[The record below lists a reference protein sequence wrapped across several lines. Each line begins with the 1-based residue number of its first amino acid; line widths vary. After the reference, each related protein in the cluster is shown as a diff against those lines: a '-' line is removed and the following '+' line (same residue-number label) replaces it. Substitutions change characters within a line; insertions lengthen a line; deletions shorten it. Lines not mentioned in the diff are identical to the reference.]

1 MPVPVHAPPPLAIG
15 WHIQD
20 PGPPPRSPLLDTVP
34 WSNDRSQLPALHDR
48 WRRAVEADNR
58 RLAAGH
64 AKAKI
69 WYPVVRPQNRPVV
82 PFYGGS
88 PATWAAAV
96 GTITSSLVATGYA
109 RIRIINL
116 SRHDILQRFFQA
128 RRLHW
133 SGISVMVSA
142 AGSEL
147 DLFRSAT
154 VDDLAGLIVD
164 VLRTTPDH
172 QGRLDAG
179 RDKQKLLEIAAMLG
193 TPKTLERLSDA
204 VGLALTGRARA
215 GSSFTPA
222 EQTALLDYH
231 VVQVKQRRQLAD
243 SLDRLQ
249 HDLSML
255 RQFERDPARAG
266 RVFGSGPRRVTGLAA
281 EATAS
286 IADQELGRELLSRFV
301 ARQASRTASRTTG
314 PEAVLVVGADHLAP
328 EVLNSLTGS
337 AHRNG
342 LQLLL
347 FFERLTGPGE
357 QLLGAAGSPFAVF
370 LTLPNPDD
378 AQKAAAFIGH
388 EYTFVVNGYSVADG
402 SSEEW
407 STGRQVG
414 TDQTT
419 TRSWNYGQG
428 FGSSVARGLSRSN
441 STTTTSGG
449 GRSTTST
456 VSLGRVHEYVLEP
469 EELMRLP
476 DGAMLVIERDQAM
489 LAFCDPAIAAL
500 PVTVSY
506 P

>member
-1 MPVPVHAPPPLAIG
+1 MPVHAPPPPAIG
-15 WHIQD
+15 WHIRD
-20 PGPPPRSPLLDTVP
+20 PGPPPHSPLLDSVP
-34 WSNDRSQLPALHDR
+34 WSDDRSQLLALHDQ
-48 WRRAVEADNR
+48 WRRDVEADSR
-58 RLAAGH
+58 RLAARH
-64 AKAKI
+64 ATAKI
-69 WYPVVRPQNRPVV
+69 WFPVVRPQNRPVV

-88 PATWAAAV
+88 PSTWAAAL
-96 GTITSSLVATGYA
+96 GTVTSSLVATGYD
-109 RIRIINL
+109 RIRIVNL
-116 SRHDILQRFFQA
+116 SRQDVLQRFLGA
-128 RRLHW
+128 KRLRW
-133 SGISVMVSA
+133 SGIGVAVSA

-147 DLFRSAT
+147 DVFRSAT

-164 VLRTTPDH
+164 VLRPTPDH
-172 QGRLDAG
+172 QGRLEAG
-179 RDKQKLLEIAAMLG
+179 RDKQKLLEIAGLLE
-193 TPKTLERLSDA
+193 TPKTLQRLSDA
-204 VGLALTGRARA
+204 VGLALTGRSRSN
-215 GSSFTPA
+215 SSFSTA

-255 RQFERDPARAG
+255 RQFERDPGRAG
-266 RVFGSGPRRVTGLAA
+266 RTFGSGRRRVTALSV
-281 EATAS
+281 EATGS
-286 IADQELGRELLSRFV
+286 IADFEIGREILSRFV
-301 ARQASRTASRTTG
+301 ARQASRAAPPAAG
-314 PEAVLVVGADHLAP
+314 PEAVLVMGADHLAP

-357 QLLGAAGSPFAVF
+357 QLLGAAGSPYAVF
-370 LTLPNPDD
+370 LTLSNPDD
-378 AQKAAAFIGH
+378 AEKAAAFIGR

-419 TRSWNYGQG
+419 TRSWNFGQG

-441 STTTTSGG
+441 SLTSTSGG
-449 GRSTTST
+449 GRSKTTT
-456 VSLGRVHEYVLEP
+456 LSLGRVHEYVLEP

-476 DGAMLVIERDQAM
+476 DRAMLVIERDQAT

-500 PVTVSY
+500 PVTVGH